1 MVVVRTSSSSSSSIP
16 LLVFAVLA
24 ALLVATTTFGHGST
38 TATLCVVAFSLSP
51 VTSTTARRV
60 HQQVVDNGS
69 SIHNIGPQQCR
80 NPQQPLLQLNAEA
93 SSSSA
98 SSASSSSTKTTLDE
112 NTTWNLRMVLQNL
125 PTKQGKS
132 VDRIIAIRVKFIEEV
147 GYEPPQGEVVQVMDT
162 VEGGEDTSGGGGG
175 GGLSPKIVSSRWQ
188 LSEDPNDRKDSL
200 WIWGLFA
207 EPLYPFMLLR
217 LDFDEISLPGSATEE
232 AGGDASATS
241 TADAIAPFKLFA
253 QIDHKREDGQ
263 VILSSGADLTIKQKE
278 TIKADP
284 FGAATIDLFD
294 DVKVGKLQIQ
304 AITK

>member
-24 ALLVATTTFGHGST
+24 ALLVATTTFGHVST
-38 TATLCVVAFSLSP
+38 TAAATLCVVAFSLSP
-51 VTSTTARRV
+51 VTSTTTARRV
-60 HQQVVDNGS
+60 HQQVIDSGS
-69 SIHNIGPQQCR
+69 SIHTIGSQ
-80 NPQQPLLQLNAEA
+80 QQPLLQLNAEA
-93 SSSSA
+93 SSSA
-98 SSASSSSTKTTLDE
+98 SSSSSTKTTLDE

-147 GYEPPQGEVVQVMDT
+147 GYEPPQGEVVQVMDAA
-162 VEGGEDTSGGGGG
+162 VEGGEDTSGDDGR
-175 GGLSPKIVSSRWQ
+175 LSPKIVSSRWQ

-232 AGGDASATS
+232 AGDGASATTA

>member
-1 MVVVRTSSSSSSSIP
+1 
-16 LLVFAVLA
+16 
-24 ALLVATTTFGHGST
+24 
-38 TATLCVVAFSLSP
+38 
-51 VTSTTARRV
+51 
-60 HQQVVDNGS
+60 
-69 SIHNIGPQQCR
+69 
-80 NPQQPLLQLNAEA
+80 
-93 SSSSA
+93 
-98 SSASSSSTKTTLDE
+98 
-112 NTTWNLRMVLQNL
+112 MVLQNL

-147 GYEPPQGEVVQVMDT
+147 GYEPPQGQVVQVMD
-162 VEGGEDTSGGGGG
+162 VGEGNEEKAGGGGG
-175 GGLSPKIVSSRWQ
+175 SSPKIVSSRWQ

-217 LDFDEISLPGSATEE
+217 LDFDEISLPGSPSATTAE
-232 AGGDASATS
+232 AGDDDASAKAAS
-241 TADAIAPFKLFA
+241 DAIAPFKLFA

-284 FGAATIDLFD
+284 FGAATVDLFD

-304 AITK
+304 PITK

>member
-1 MVVVRTSSSSSSSIP
+1 
-16 LLVFAVLA
+16 
-24 ALLVATTTFGHGST
+24 
-38 TATLCVVAFSLSP
+38 
-51 VTSTTARRV
+51 
-60 HQQVVDNGS
+60 
-69 SIHNIGPQQCR
+69 
-80 NPQQPLLQLNAEA
+80 
-93 SSSSA
+93 
-98 SSASSSSTKTTLDE
+98 
-112 NTTWNLRMVLQNL
+112 MVLQNL

-147 GYEPPQGEVVQVMDT
+147 GYEPPQGEVVQVMDES
-162 VEGGEDTSGGGGG
+162 VEGGDGEEHGDGGF
-175 GGLSPKIVSSRWQ
+175 SPKIVSSRWQ

-217 LDFDEISLPGSATEE
+217 LDFDEISLPGIAND
-232 AGGDASATS
+232 AGDASD

-263 VILSSGADLTIKQKE
+263 VILTSGADLTIKQKE
-278 TIKADP
+278 TVKADP

>member
-24 ALLVATTTFGHGST
+24 ALLVATTTFGHVST
-38 TATLCVVAFSLSP
+38 TAAATLCVVAFSLSP
-51 VTSTTARRV
+51 VTSTTTARRV
-60 HQQVVDNGS
+60 HQQVIDSGS
-69 SIHNIGPQQCR
+69 SIHTIGSQ
-80 NPQQPLLQLNAEA
+80 QQPLLQLNAEA
-93 SSSSA
+93 SSSA
-98 SSASSSSTKTTLDE
+98 SSSSSTKTTLDE